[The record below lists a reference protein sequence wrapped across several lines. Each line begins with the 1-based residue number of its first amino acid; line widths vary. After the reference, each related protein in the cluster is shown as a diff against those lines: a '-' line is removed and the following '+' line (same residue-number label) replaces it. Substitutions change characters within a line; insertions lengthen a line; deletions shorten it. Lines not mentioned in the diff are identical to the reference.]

1 MTLKKYILFFFGNTF
16 TEGEMNMDFKNSQR
30 KDNLMRAFAGESQA
44 RNRYQFAANQAKS
57 VHQYVLAELFEFTAK
72 QEEAHAKVFYDH
84 LMELSGETISIDG
97 TYPVDISDDL
107 VCLLN
112 AANHNETEEAEDVY
126 PEFARIAQEEGYKKI
141 ALDFENIAKI
151 EETHANRFEKY
162 ALLMENQ
169 ELYKCDDA
177 NQQRMCLHC
186 GHIHTGVMAPKMCPV
201 CGYEQGHFIRLET
214 VEG

>member
-16 TEGEMNMDFKNSQR
+16 TEGEMNMDFKNSQT

-97 TYPVDISDDL
+97 FRGKLGKNPLYLPGKPL
-107 VCLLN
+107 
-112 AANHNETEEAEDVY
+112 
-126 PEFARIAQEEGYKKI
+126 G
-141 ALDFENIAKI
+141 
-151 EETHANRFEKY
+151 KY
-162 ALLMENQ
+162 NGGKQ
-169 ELYKCDDA
+169 
-177 NQQRMCLHC
+177 N
-186 GHIHTGVMAPKMCPV
+186 V
-201 CGYEQGHFIRLET
+201 
-214 VEG
+214 